1 MPTVAPD
8 LAGRVQKLEAEIGLM
23 RVLLAQMKADLDG
36 VKGKQQRRA
45 SDVA

>member
-1 MPTVAPD
+1 MPTAAQD
-8 LAGRVQKLEAEIGLM
+8 LGVRVLKLEAEIGLM